1 MSKGIEEIY
10 NKLVNDIKKEIA
22 PKIAEEMKNIEQ
34 EVIEE
39 VVNNAYNPTYYE
51 RRTKGG
57 LSDKENM
64 KETIAFKENNLEIRV
79 ENVTK
84 GNAEYSDAEGYTTGY
99 IDEIIETG
107 QGYGYDLDSYICAR
121 PFTEISQDVIDYTDR
136 IDKIIEEELR
146 KKGYL

>member
-39 VVNNAYNPTYYE
+39 VVYNAYNPTYYE

-107 QGYGYDLDSYICAR
+107 QGYGYDLDNYIGAR
-121 PFTEISQDVIDYTDR
+121 PFTEITQNVIDYTDR
-136 IDKIIEEELR
+136 IDKVIEEELR
-146 KKGYL
+146 KKGY

>member
-10 NKLVNDIKKEIA
+10 NKLVNDIKKEIV

-39 VVNNAYNPTYYE
+39 VVYNAYNPTYYE

-84 GNAEYSDAEGYTTGY
+84 GNAEYSDTEGYTTGY

-107 QGYGYDLDSYICAR
+107 QGYGYDLDNYFGAR
-121 PFTEISQDVIDYTDR
+121 PFTEITQNVIDYTDR
-136 IDKIIEEELR
+136 IEKIIEEELR
-146 KKGYL
+146 KKGFL

>member
-10 NKLVNDIKKEIA
+10 NKLVNDIKKEIV

-39 VVNNAYNPTYYE
+39 VVYNAYNPTYYE

-107 QGYGYDLDSYICAR
+107 QGYGYDLDNYIGAR
-121 PFTEISQDVIDYTDR
+121 PFTEITQNVIDYTDR
-136 IDKIIEEELR
+136 IEKIIEEELR
-146 KKGYL
+146 KKGFL